1 MSEYIEI
8 RADLPTDIEDQLA
21 DAFASAAILGVKIDP
36 GSAGRIEVAVW
47 VEAGSERQPHE
58 VESIL
63 TALGSGAV
71 RVRNQADRDW
81 SAEWREGLTAFE
93 VGHRW
98 WIDPHPERSTA
109 APNDR
114 YRLAVEPCAAFGS
127 GTHESTQLVL
137 MELEERDCRSLRV
150 LDIGTGSGVLAIAAE
165 RLGAVFVVA
174 LDNDPLAAWEAR
186 NTVRRQSWKPLLP
199 VIAGGVDCL
208 GDTKFDLVLCNM
220 IVSNFKPLLGDICR
234 FLAGNGT
241 AIFSGI
247 LVAERPEVEGIL
259 REAGMAAVGFREL
272 GDWISILA
280 TQSCSGS

>member
-8 RADLPTDIEDQLA
+8 RANLPEDTEGQLA
-21 DAFASAAILGVKIDP
+21 EAFASAAILGVQIDP
-36 GSAGRIEVAVW
+36 GSGGRIDVAVW
-47 VEAGSERQPHE
+47 VGAGSDRATHD

-71 RVRNQADRDW
+71 RVREHADRDW
-81 SAEWREGLTAFE
+81 SAEWRQGLAAFE
-93 VGHRW
+93 VGRRW

-109 APNDR
+109 APSDR

-137 MELEERDCRSLRV
+137 MELEDRDCQSLRV

-165 RLGAVFVVA
+165 RLGSGFVVA
-174 LDNDPLAAWEAR
+174 LDTDPLAAWEAWT
-186 NTVRRQSWKPLLP
+186 TVRRQSWRFQLP

-208 GDTKFDLVLCNM
+208 GDTEFDLVLCNM
-220 IVSNFKPLLGDICR
+220 IFSNFNPLLGDIR
-234 FLAGNGT
+234 RLLAVNGT
-241 AIFSGI
+241 AVFSGI

-259 REAGMAAVGFREL
+259 ETAGLAVVGFREL

-280 TQSCSGS
+280 VRSCSGS

>member
-21 DAFASAAILGVKIDP
+21 DAFASAAILGVQIDP

-47 VEAGSERQPHE
+47 VEAGSERHPHE

-71 RVRNQADRDW
+71 RVRYQADRDW

-93 VGHRW
+93 VGHCW

-137 MELEERDCRSLRV
+137 MELEERDCGSLRI

-208 GDTKFDLVLCNM
+208 GDAKFDLILCNM
-220 IVSNFKPLLGDICR
+220 IVSNFKPLLGDIYR
-234 FLAGNGT
+234 LLAGNGT

-259 REAGMAAVGFREL
+259 KEVGMAAVGLREL